1 MKKDFKFGLATGIL
15 GSALAVLSAGFGY
28 KKLVQEPKEQ
38 EQENYEEVSRA
49 AIRKSVAAHQSR
61 F

>member
-1 MKKDFKFGLATGIL
+1 MKKHFTLGLATGVL

>member
-1 MKKDFKFGLATGIL
+1 MKKDFKLGLATGVL
-15 GSALAVLSAGFGY
+15 GSVLAVLSAGFGY
-28 KKLVQEPKEQ
+28 KKLVQEPQEQ